1 MKSKSPSNSGSR
13 ACLIRIRQLLLF
25 IGIVLISA
33 AGTQAESNL
42 IPRFHSRYFENFA
55 DQMYL
60 SREIPKN
67 LGLAVEYY
75 KKAITAEP
83 DRPGIHWKLTR
94 CYWVLATKRSLNV
107 EERLQY
113 LKQGI
118 LFGKI
123 SIETDT
129 SNSNAFLWHA
139 LIHGENALAKGVMNT
154 IYMRT
159 QIKEWLEKAIEL
171 DPKNINALLGLAAWF
186 YHIPEFFGGDKV
198 QAFRFIDMAEQ
209 IDPSYTSIYIQKAQ
223 YLISEKKYLS
233 AATAL
238 KKVLKIRK
246 PKFRNDGAEDK
257 ATSKRLLE
265 KLKTD
270 GYLPAA

>member
-1 MKSKSPSNSGSR
+1 MKPIISKMPPCNRIR
-13 ACLIRIRQLLLF
+13 ARLVGIRQLLLF
-25 IGIVLISA
+25 ISIVLISA
-33 AGTQAESNL
+33 ASSRAESNL
-42 IPRFHSRYFENFA
+42 IPRFHSRYFENLA

-94 CYWVLATKRSLNV
+94 CYWVQATKRSLNM

-113 LKQGI
+113 LKEGI

-123 SIETDT
+123 SIEIDST
-129 SNSNAFLWHA
+129 NSNAFLWHA

-159 QIKEWLEKAIEL
+159 QIKEWLDKAIEL
-171 DPKNINALLGLAAWF
+171 DPKNVNALLAWP
-186 YHIPEFFGGDKV
+186 HG
-198 QAFRFIDMAEQ
+198 FI
-209 IDPSYTSIYIQKAQ
+209 TSRNFLVETKPRLFA
-223 YLISEKKYLS
+223 ISTWLNRS
-233 AATAL
+233 NPVIL
-238 KKVLKIRK
+238 L
-246 PKFRNDGAEDK
+246 F
-257 ATSKRLLE
+257 TSK
-265 KLKTD
+265 K
-270 GYLPAA
+270 PNF